1 MSIFDIAAILVGLS
15 ALFGYANYRFLKL
28 PHTIGL
34 VVVAMAASLSLVV
47 LDIYLPGMQAGEH
60 LSNILRQID
69 FHKALMHGFLSFL
82 LFAGALH
89 VDFAAFASRKW
100 AITLMATVGVILSTF
115 MIGGA
120 VWVMAGLIGLK
131 LPFLWALVFGAL
143 ISPTDPVAVLGLFR
157 TVKVPAPLEA
167 KVAGESLFNDGVGVV
182 VFTVVVAIA
191 VSSSGNGAMLSV
203 GDVAQLFLKE
213 AVGGAALG
221 LIAGYVGYRG
231 MYKVD
236 EYNLEI
242 LISLAVVMLSYS
254 AAIAL
259 HMSGPIAVVIA
270 GLLIGNRGV
279 KYAMSET
286 TRSYLTRF
294 WTLLDEVLNSVL
306 FLLIGLE
313 VIVVAGG
320 IGDAWPLALL
330 AIPIT
335 LGARFISVSIPVLIL
350 SRTEKFTKGA
360 IPVLTWGGLRGGIAV
375 ALALSLPD
383 NQYKPTIL
391 AVTYAVVLFSIIVQ
405 GLTVKRLV
413 EKVVR

>member
-1 MSIFDIAAILVGLS
+1 MSIFDIAAILVALS
-15 ALFGYANYRFLKL
+15 ALFGYVNYRYLKL

-34 VVVAMAASLSLVV
+34 VVVALAASLAIIV
-47 LDIYLPGMQAGEH
+47 LDMALPGVQAGRQ
-60 LSNILRQID
+60 LTGMLRQID
-69 FHKALMHGFLSFL
+69 FHETLMHGFLSFL

-89 VDFAAFASRKW
+89 VDFAAFASRKV
-100 AITLMATVGVILSTF
+100 AITLMASLGVMLSTAI
-115 MIGGA
+115 IGA
-120 VWVMAGLIGLK
+120 ATWAAALMFGLQ

-157 TVKVPAPLEA
+157 TVKVPASLEA
-167 KVAGESLFNDGVGVV
+167 KVAGEALFNDGVGIV
-182 VFTVVVAIA
+182 VFTVIVAIA
-191 VSSSGNGAMLSV
+191 VSSSSGGDVLSV
-203 GDVAQLFLKE
+203 GAVAQLFIKE

-221 LIAGYVGYRG
+221 LLAGYIGYRA
-231 MYKVD
+231 MYGVD

-242 LISLAVVMLSYS
+242 LISLAVVMLTYS
-254 AAIAL
+254 VAISL
-259 HMSGPIAVVIA
+259 HMSGPIAVVVA

-286 TRSYLTRF
+286 TRTYLTRF

-313 VIVVAGG
+313 VLVVAEGAG
-320 IGDAWPLALL
+320 AVWPLALL

-335 LGARFISVSIPVLIL
+335 LGARFISVSIPVVLL
-350 SRTEKFTKGA
+350 SPVVNFTKGA

-383 NQYKPTIL
+383 NEYKETIL
-391 AVTYAVVLFSIIVQ
+391 AITYAVVLFSIIAQ

>member
-1 MSIFDIAAILVGLS
+1 MSIFDVTAILVGLS
-15 ALFGYANYRFLKL
+15 ALFGYVNYRFLKL

-34 VVVAMAASLSLVV
+34 VVVAMAASISLVI
-47 LDIYLPGMQAGEH
+47 LDLFLPRMQAGQH
-60 LSNILRQID
+60 LIDVLSQID

-82 LFAGALH
+82 LFTGALH
-89 VDFAAFASRKW
+89 VDFTALASRKW
-100 AITLMATVGVILSTF
+100 AITLMATVGVTLSTF

-120 VWVMAGLIGLK
+120 VWAMAGLIGLN

-157 TVKVPAPLEA
+157 SVKVPASLEA

-191 VSSSGNGAMLSV
+191 ISSSGNGTMLGV
-203 GDVAQLFLKE
+203 GDVAQLFFKE
-213 AVGGAALG
+213 ALGGAVLG
-221 LIAGYVGYRG
+221 LIAGYVGYRA
-231 MYKVD
+231 MYQVD
-236 EYNLEI
+236 DYNLEI

-306 FLLIGLE
+306 FLMIGLE

-335 LGARFISVSIPVLIL
+335 LGARFISVSIPVLML
-350 SRTEKFTKGA
+350 SRSKTFTKGA

-375 ALALSLPD
+375 ALALSLPE
-383 NQYKPTIL
+383 NEFKSTIL

-405 GLTVKRLV
+405 GLTVKSLV

>member
-15 ALFGYANYRFLKL
+15 AFFGYVNYRFLKL

-34 VVVAMAASLSLVV
+34 VVVAMTASISLVI
-47 LDIYLPGMQAGEH
+47 LDIFLPRMQAGQH
-60 LSNILRQID
+60 LIDVLSQID

-82 LFAGALH
+82 LFTGALH
-89 VDFAAFASRKW
+89 VDFTALASRKW
-100 AITLMATVGVILSTF
+100 AITLMATVGVTLSTF

-120 VWVMAGLIGLK
+120 VWAMAELIGLN

-157 TVKVPAPLEA
+157 TVKVPASLEA

-191 VSSSGNGAMLSV
+191 ISSSGNGATLGV

-213 AVGGAALG
+213 AVGGAVLG
-221 LIAGYVGYRG
+221 LIAGYVGYRA
-231 MYKVD
+231 MYQVD
-236 EYNLEI
+236 DYNLEI

-254 AAIAL
+254 VAIAL

-306 FLLIGLE
+306 FLMIGLE

-320 IGDAWPLALL
+320 VGDAWPLALL

-335 LGARFISVSIPVLIL
+335 LGARFISVSIPVLML
-350 SRTEKFTKGA
+350 SRSKTFTKGA

-375 ALALSLPD
+375 ALALSLPE
-383 NQYKPTIL
+383 NEFKSTIL

-405 GLTVKRLV
+405 GLTVKSLV
-413 EKVVR
+413 ERVVR

>member
-15 ALFGYANYRFLKL
+15 ALFGYVNYRFLKL

-34 VVVAMAASLSLVV
+34 VVVAMAASISLVI
-47 LDIYLPGMQAGEH
+47 LDLFLPRMQAGQH
-60 LSNILRQID
+60 LIDVLSQID

-82 LFAGALH
+82 LFTGALH
-89 VDFAAFASRKW
+89 VDFTALASRKW
-100 AITLMATVGVILSTF
+100 AITLMATVGVTLSTF

-120 VWVMAGLIGLK
+120 VWAMAGLIGLN

-157 TVKVPAPLEA
+157 SVKVPASLEA

-191 VSSSGNGAMLSV
+191 ISSSVNGATLGV

-213 AVGGAALG
+213 ALGGAVLG
-221 LIAGYVGYRG
+221 LIAGYVGYRA
-231 MYKVD
+231 MYQVD
-236 EYNLEI
+236 DYNLEI

-306 FLLIGLE
+306 FLMIGLE

-335 LGARFISVSIPVLIL
+335 LGARFISVAIPVLIL
-350 SRTEKFTKGA
+350 SRLKTFTKGA

-375 ALALSLPD
+375 ALALSLPE
-383 NQYKPTIL
+383 NEFKSTIL

-405 GLTVKRLV
+405 GLTVKSLV

>member
-1 MSIFDIAAILVGLS
+1 MSIFDVAAILVGLS
-15 ALFGYANYRFLKL
+15 ALFGYMNYRFLKL

-34 VVVAMAASLSLVV
+34 VVVAMAASICVV
-47 LDIYLPGMQAGEH
+47 ILDKFLPGMQAGQH
-60 LSNILRQID
+60 LSGVLSQID

-82 LFAGALH
+82 LFTGALH
-89 VDFAAFASRKW
+89 VDFTALASRKW
-100 AITLMATVGVILSTF
+100 AITLMATVGVTLSTV

-120 VWVMAGLIGLK
+120 VWAMAALIGLN

-157 TVKVPAPLEA
+157 TVKVPASLEA

-191 VSSSGNGAMLSV
+191 ISSSGNGEALSV
-203 GDVAQLFLKE
+203 RDVAQLFAKE
-213 AVGGAALG
+213 AVGGAILG
-221 LIAGYVGYRG
+221 LIAGYIGYRA
-231 MYKVD
+231 MYQID

-254 AAIAL
+254 VAITL

-313 VIVVAGG
+313 VVVVAGG
-320 IGDAWPLALL
+320 IGNAWPLALL

-335 LGARFISVSIPVLIL
+335 LGARFFSVSIPVLML
-350 SRTEKFTKGA
+350 SRSEEFTKGA

-375 ALALSLPD
+375 ALALSLPE
-383 NQYKPTIL
+383 NEYKPTIL
-391 AVTYAVVLFSIIVQ
+391 SVTYAVVLFSIIIQ
-405 GLTVKRLV
+405 GLTVRRLV
-413 EKVVR
+413 EKVVH

>member
-15 ALFGYANYRFLKL
+15 ALFGYVNYRFLKL

-34 VVVAMAASLSLVV
+34 VVVAMAASISLVI
-47 LDIYLPGMQAGEH
+47 LDLFLPRMQAGQH
-60 LSNILRQID
+60 LIDVLSQID

-82 LFAGALH
+82 LFTGALH
-89 VDFAAFASRKW
+89 VDFTALASRKW
-100 AITLMATVGVILSTF
+100 AITLMATVGVTLSTF

-120 VWVMAGLIGLK
+120 VWAMAGLIGLN

-157 TVKVPAPLEA
+157 SVKVPASLEA

-191 VSSSGNGAMLSV
+191 ISSSGNGTMLGV
-203 GDVAQLFLKE
+203 GDVAQLFFKE
-213 AVGGAALG
+213 ALGGAVLG
-221 LIAGYVGYRG
+221 LIAGYVGYRA
-231 MYKVD
+231 MYQVD
-236 EYNLEI
+236 DYNLEI

-306 FLLIGLE
+306 FLMIGLE

-335 LGARFISVSIPVLIL
+335 LGARFISVSIPVLML
-350 SRTEKFTKGA
+350 SRSKTFTKGA

-375 ALALSLPD
+375 ALALSLPE
-383 NQYKPTIL
+383 NEFKSTIL

-405 GLTVKRLV
+405 GLTVKSLV
-413 EKVVR
+413 ERVVR

>member
-15 ALFGYANYRFLKL
+15 ALFGYVNYRFLKL

-34 VVVAMAASLSLVV
+34 VVVAMAASISLVI
-47 LDIYLPGMQAGEH
+47 LDLFLPRMQAGQH
-60 LSNILRQID
+60 LIDVLSQID

-82 LFAGALH
+82 LFTGALH
-89 VDFAAFASRKW
+89 VDFTALASRKW
-100 AITLMATVGVILSTF
+100 AITLMATVGVTLSTF

-120 VWVMAGLIGLK
+120 VWAMAGLIGLN

-157 TVKVPAPLEA
+157 SVKVPASLEA

-191 VSSSGNGAMLSV
+191 ISSSGNGTMLGV
-203 GDVAQLFLKE
+203 GDVAQLFFKE
-213 AVGGAALG
+213 ALGGAVLG
-221 LIAGYVGYRG
+221 LIAGYVGYRA
-231 MYKVD
+231 MYQVD
-236 EYNLEI
+236 DYNLEI

-306 FLLIGLE
+306 FLMIGLE
-313 VIVVAGG
+313 VIVVASG

-335 LGARFISVSIPVLIL
+335 LGARFISVSIPVLML
-350 SRTEKFTKGA
+350 SRSKTFTKGA

-375 ALALSLPD
+375 ALALSLPE
-383 NQYKPTIL
+383 NEFKSTIL
-391 AVTYAVVLFSIIVQ
+391 TVTYAVVLFSIIVQ
-405 GLTVKRLV
+405 GLTVKSLV
-413 EKVVR
+413 ERVVR

>member
-15 ALFGYANYRFLKL
+15 ALFGYVNYRFLKL

-34 VVVAMAASLSLVV
+34 VVVAMAASISLVI
-47 LDIYLPGMQAGEH
+47 LDLFLPRMQAGQH
-60 LSNILRQID
+60 LIDVLSQID

-82 LFAGALH
+82 LFTGALH
-89 VDFAAFASRKW
+89 VDFTALASRKW
-100 AITLMATVGVILSTF
+100 AITLMATVGVTLSTF

-120 VWVMAGLIGLK
+120 VWAMAGLIGLN

-157 TVKVPAPLEA
+157 SVKVPASLAA

-191 VSSSGNGAMLSV
+191 ISSSGNGTMLGV
-203 GDVAQLFLKE
+203 GDVAQLFFKE
-213 AVGGAALG
+213 ALGGAVLG
-221 LIAGYVGYRG
+221 LIAGYVGYRA
-231 MYKVD
+231 MYQVD
-236 EYNLEI
+236 DYNLEI

-306 FLLIGLE
+306 FLMIGLE

-335 LGARFISVSIPVLIL
+335 LGARFISVSIPVLML
-350 SRTEKFTKGA
+350 SRSKTFTKGA

-375 ALALSLPD
+375 ALALSLPE
-383 NQYKPTIL
+383 NEFKSTIL
-391 AVTYAVVLFSIIVQ
+391 TVTYAVVLFSIIVQ
-405 GLTVKRLV
+405 GLTVKSLV
-413 EKVVR
+413 ERVVR

>member
-15 ALFGYANYRFLKL
+15 ALFGYVNYRFLKL

-34 VVVAMAASLSLVV
+34 VVVAMAASISLVI
-47 LDIYLPGMQAGEH
+47 LDLFLPRMQAGQH
-60 LSNILRQID
+60 LIDVLSQID

-82 LFAGALH
+82 LFTGALH
-89 VDFAAFASRKW
+89 VDFTALASRKW
-100 AITLMATVGVILSTF
+100 AITLMATVGVTLSTF

-120 VWVMAGLIGLK
+120 VWAMAGLIGLN

-157 TVKVPAPLEA
+157 SVKVPASLEA

-191 VSSSGNGAMLSV
+191 ISSSGNGTMLGV
-203 GDVAQLFLKE
+203 GDVAQLFFKE
-213 AVGGAALG
+213 ALGGAVLG
-221 LIAGYVGYRG
+221 LIAGYVGYRA
-231 MYKVD
+231 MYQVD
-236 EYNLEI
+236 DYNLEI

-306 FLLIGLE
+306 FLMIGLE

-335 LGARFISVSIPVLIL
+335 LGARFISVSIPVLML
-350 SRTEKFTKGA
+350 SRSKTFTKGA

-375 ALALSLPD
+375 ALALSLPE
-383 NQYKPTIL
+383 NEFKSTIL
-391 AVTYAVVLFSIIVQ
+391 TVTYAVVLFSIIVQ
-405 GLTVKRLV
+405 GLTVKSLV
-413 EKVVR
+413 ERVVR

>member
-1 MSIFDIAAILVGLS
+1 MSIFDVAAILVGLS
-15 ALFGYANYRFLKL
+15 ALFGYMNYRFLKL

-34 VVVAMAASLSLVV
+34 VVVAMAASICVGI
-47 LDIYLPGMQAGEH
+47 LDKFLPGMQAGQH
-60 LSNILRQID
+60 LSGVLSQID

-82 LFAGALH
+82 LFTGALH
-89 VDFAAFASRKW
+89 VDFTALASRKW
-100 AITLMATVGVILSTF
+100 AITLMATVGVTLSTV

-120 VWVMAGLIGLK
+120 VWAMAALIGLN

-157 TVKVPAPLEA
+157 TVKVPASLEA

-191 VSSSGNGAMLSV
+191 ISSSGNGEALSV
-203 GDVAQLFLKE
+203 RDVAQLFAKE
-213 AVGGAALG
+213 AVGGAILG
-221 LIAGYVGYRG
+221 LIAGYIGYRA
-231 MYKVD
+231 MYQID

-254 AAIAL
+254 VAITL

-294 WTLLDEVLNSVL
+294 WALLDEELNSVL

-313 VIVVAGG
+313 VVVVAGG
-320 IGDAWPLALL
+320 IGNAWPLALL

-335 LGARFISVSIPVLIL
+335 LGARFFSVSIPVLML
-350 SRTEKFTKGA
+350 SRSEEFTKGA

-375 ALALSLPD
+375 ALALSLPE
-383 NQYKPTIL
+383 NEYKPTIL
-391 AVTYAVVLFSIIVQ
+391 SVTYAVVLFSIIIQ
-405 GLTVKRLV
+405 GLTVRRLV
-413 EKVVR
+413 EKVVH

>member
-15 ALFGYANYRFLKL
+15 ALFGYMNYQFLKL

-34 VVVAMAASLSLVV
+34 VVVAMAASICVV
-47 LDIYLPGMQAGEH
+47 ILDKFLPGIQAGQH
-60 LSNILRQID
+60 LSDVLSQID

-82 LFAGALH
+82 LFTGALH
-89 VDFAAFASRKW
+89 VDFTALASRKW
-100 AITLMATVGVILSTF
+100 AITLMATVGVTLSTF

-120 VWVMAGLIGLK
+120 VWATAALIGLN

-157 TVKVPAPLEA
+157 TVKVPASLEA

-191 VSSSGNGAMLSV
+191 ISSSGNSEVLSV
-203 GDVAQLFLKE
+203 RDVAQIFVKE
-213 AVGGAALG
+213 ALGGAALG
-221 LIAGYVGYRG
+221 LIAGYIGYRA
-231 MYKVD
+231 MYQVD

-254 AAIAL
+254 AAITL

-313 VIVVAGG
+313 VVVVTGG
-320 IGDAWPLALL
+320 IGNSWPLALL

-335 LGARFISVSIPVLIL
+335 LGARFFSVSIPVLML
-350 SRTEKFTKGA
+350 SRSEVFTKGA

-375 ALALSLPD
+375 ALALSLPE
-383 NQYKPTIL
+383 NEYKPTIL
-391 AVTYAVVLFSIIVQ
+391 SVTYVVVLFSIIIQ

-413 EKVVR
+413 ERVVH

>member
-1 MSIFDIAAILVGLS
+1 MNIFDVAAILVGLS
-15 ALFGYANYRFLKL
+15 ALFGYVNYRFLKL

-34 VVVAMAASLSLVV
+34 VVVAMAASISLVI
-47 LDIYLPGMQAGEH
+47 LDMFLPRMQAGQH
-60 LSNILRQID
+60 LIDVLSQID

-82 LFAGALH
+82 LFTGALH
-89 VDFAAFASRKW
+89 VDFTALASRKW
-100 AITLMATVGVILSTF
+100 VITLMATVGVTLSTF
-115 MIGGA
+115 IIGGA
-120 VWVMAGLIGLK
+120 VWVMAELTGLN

-157 TVKVPAPLEA
+157 TVKVPASLEA

-191 VSSSGNGAMLSV
+191 ISSSGNGATLGV

-213 AVGGAALG
+213 AVGGAVLG
-221 LIAGYVGYRG
+221 LIAGYVGYRA
-231 MYKVD
+231 MYQVD
-236 EYNLEI
+236 DYNLEI

-306 FLLIGLE
+306 FLMIGLE

-320 IGDAWPLALL
+320 VGNAWPLALL

-335 LGARFISVSIPVLIL
+335 LGARFISVSIPVLML
-350 SRTEKFTKGA
+350 SRSKTFTKGA

-375 ALALSLPD
+375 ALALSLPE
-383 NQYKPTIL
+383 NEFKSTIL

-405 GLTVKRLV
+405 GLTVKSLV
-413 EKVVR
+413 ERVVR